1 MSRRGNGRGRRK
13 RLREI
18 LKGEAPP
25 REALEEALRLGMTRA
40 LAHPAL
46 PQELLRRFPHVA
58 LKGLPPSTP
67 RERLEFLL
75 SFWLERDPV
84 ALARSP
90 LGRQHLPFLK
100 EHLLRTGDERLA
112 MGLVP
117 LLNEQEREAL
127 ARHPAEGVRLAL
139 AEQGFP
145 VPEILLQDPSPR
157 VRLAAMRHLNPLAY
171 ALLTRPEMR
180 RCLEAWAEQA
190 ESLAP
195 RFPSPWP
202 LEFSWETLPWSPEG
216 AQALVLLS
224 RWAKLPG
231 LEGWARQALYDLK
244 GALLR
249 RWLQEGRVEP
259 VALLRGEDPRKRVDE
274 GWVSGL
280 AAPLAVDYLEDAL
293 AALLED
299 PEGEGEGCE
308 EAQGPCLGAAWV
320 WRAAGSPV
328 PLEGLRGTH
337 LVPGVWRALEFW
349 NEEGLGPLGILLEPE
364 EFPSGDGLP
373 RRRFRWS
380 FEELT
385 KDRPALLRRFHPQ
398 GGDLVVLRVEGA
410 EVELHA
416 PYLTL
421 AHLLPTSLPQAPRE
435 EAYGRPP
442 TESEREA
449 WPVER
454 LLPLLTPEPPS
465 EYQEVVLE
473 VRRAL
478 EEGPRTRGGPL
489 GFWNSWGEEQ
499 EEDWE
504 EDREE
509 DWEED

>member
-1 MSRRGNGRGRRK
+1 
-13 RLREI
+13 
-18 LKGEAPP
+18 
-25 REALEEALRLGMTRA
+25 
-40 LAHPAL
+40 
-46 PQELLRRFPHVA
+46 
-58 LKGLPPSTP
+58 
-67 RERLEFLL
+67 
-75 SFWLERDPV
+75 
-84 ALARSP
+84 
-90 LGRQHLPFLK
+90 
-100 EHLLRTGDERLA
+100 

-299 PEGEGEGCE
+299 PEGEGRAILEPIAPENDRMLRYLSRWRRPAEIVPDLMLSVDRAVLALTTVDRWARARRFAEVIE
-308 EAQGPCLGAAWV
+308 EEFRGRVRV
-320 WRAAGSPV
+320 WRTEYPQRDMALLDFVSP
-328 PLEGLRGTH
+328 ECSKA
-337 LVPGVWRALEFW
+337 RALDHLARRWGIAPSEIMVVGD
-349 NEEGLGPLGILLEPE
+349 NRNDAEMLAYAGLGVVMGNAEEELKALGDYVTGTNDE
-364 EFPSGDGLP
+364 DGL
-373 RRRFRWS
+373 
-380 FEELT
+380 
-385 KDRPALLRRFHPQ
+385 AQALRRF
-398 GGDLVVLRVEGA
+398 VLGE
-410 EVELHA
+410 A
-416 PYLTL
+416 P
-421 AHLLPTSLPQAPRE
+421 S
-435 EAYGRPP
+435 
-442 TESEREA
+442 
-449 WPVER
+449 
-454 LLPLLTPEPPS
+454 
-465 EYQEVVLE
+465 
-473 VRRAL
+473 
-478 EEGPRTRGGPL
+478 
-489 GFWNSWGEEQ
+489 
-499 EEDWE
+499 
-504 EDREE
+504 
-509 DWEED
+509 

>member
-171 ALLTRPEMR
+171 A
-180 RCLEAWAEQA
+180 
-190 ESLAP
+190 S
-195 RFPSPWP
+195 
-202 LEFSWETLPWSPEG
+202 
-216 AQALVLLS
+216 
-224 RWAKLPG
+224 
-231 LEGWARQALYDLK
+231 
-244 GALLR
+244 
-249 RWLQEGRVEP
+249 
-259 VALLRGEDPRKRVDE
+259 
-274 GWVSGL
+274 
-280 AAPLAVDYLEDAL
+280 
-293 AALLED
+293 
-299 PEGEGEGCE
+299 
-308 EAQGPCLGAAWV
+308 
-320 WRAAGSPV
+320 
-328 PLEGLRGTH
+328 
-337 LVPGVWRALEFW
+337 
-349 NEEGLGPLGILLEPE
+349 
-364 EFPSGDGLP
+364 
-373 RRRFRWS
+373 
-380 FEELT
+380 
-385 KDRPALLRRFHPQ
+385 
-398 GGDLVVLRVEGA
+398 
-410 EVELHA
+410 
-416 PYLTL
+416 
-421 AHLLPTSLPQAPRE
+421 
-435 EAYGRPP
+435 
-442 TESEREA
+442 
-449 WPVER
+449 
-454 LLPLLTPEPPS
+454 
-465 EYQEVVLE
+465 
-473 VRRAL
+473 
-478 EEGPRTRGGPL
+478 
-489 GFWNSWGEEQ
+489 
-499 EEDWE
+499 
-504 EDREE
+504 
-509 DWEED
+509 